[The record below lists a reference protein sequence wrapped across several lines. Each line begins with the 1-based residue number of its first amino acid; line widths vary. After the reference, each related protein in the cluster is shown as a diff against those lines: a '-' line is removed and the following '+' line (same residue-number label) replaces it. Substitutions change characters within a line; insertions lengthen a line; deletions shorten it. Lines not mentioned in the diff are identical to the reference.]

1 MYYVVNPCLASLPIV
16 LMILSYEIVAEIKRK
31 NWLLVYIVL
40 LIAAI
45 QTLQEEVFLNSSKI
59 PKVYGWFI
67 YYQDPK
73 DAFSTSYLEFL
84 LVMVLLNELLKM
96 WLGMADK

>member
-40 LIAAI
+40 LIATI
-45 QTLQEEVFLNSSKI
+45 QTLQEYVFLNASKI
-59 PKVYGWFI
+59 PKLYGWFFF
-67 YYQDPK
+67 YNNPQ
-73 DAFSTSYLEFL
+73 DAFSTSYL
-84 LVMVLLNELLKM
+84 
-96 WLGMADK
+96 